1 MRLKFIKM
9 EIVMLDDAD
18 FQKPK
23 NIILEKEKKRKK
35 KKKK

>member
-18 FQKPK
+18 F
-23 NIILEKEKKRKK
+23 EKSKKIESKRKK
-35 KKKK
+35 K